1 MVCASR
7 IQTLRPDERLIV
19 SPRRFGAQGG
29 RLPPVETFQREDLKT
44 KMSEMAAL
52 LFTVRQKMF
61 SPLFAV
67 SCEDF

>member
-1 MVCASR
+1 MNDR
-7 IQTLRPDERLIV
+7 LYLRDGFGHKA
-19 SPRRFGAQGG
+19 RRE
-29 RLPPVETFQREDLKT
+29 PPVETFQREDLKT
-44 KMSEMAAL
+44 KTSKMAAL